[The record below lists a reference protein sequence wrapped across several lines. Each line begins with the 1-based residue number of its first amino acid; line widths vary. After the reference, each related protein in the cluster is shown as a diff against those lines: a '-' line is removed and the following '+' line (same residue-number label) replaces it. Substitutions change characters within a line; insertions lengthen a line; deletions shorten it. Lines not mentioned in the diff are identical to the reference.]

1 MEDTAAWPDVQ
12 QAVEAAVLDLLAND
26 READG
31 VERVRD
37 LREDLSEVA
46 A

>member
-1 MEDTAAWPDVQ
+1 MEDTTAWPDVQ
-12 QAVEAAVLDLLAND
+12 QAVEEAVIDLLAND
-26 READG
+26 RESDG